1 MIEHGDR
8 EVETEILTEVI
19 LQLLAASVGVKSRR
33 LVIVGAQASRERER
47 RHIVGTGYLDIE
59 VGSLQAQLLSLNLW
73 FHTESLGIYNIWSH
87 NTALIAIQR
96 SNGRD
101 IGLDDDKALGRWQ
114 FEQLR
119 QCQEREAIVV
129 VGISGR
135 ETALRECCFLLRHLS
150 LTGLTRLHH
159 PLKPIHLHGV
169 DGNLSLGNIAHL
181 HRGSGDRSLIRLHR
195 YANVH

>member
-8 EVETEILTEVI
+8 EVEIEILTEVI
-19 LQLLAASVGVKSRR
+19 LQLLAESVGVKSRR

-119 QCQEREAIVV
+119 QRQERETVV
-129 VGISGR
+129 VVLNSLTL
-135 ETALRECCFLLRHLS
+135 TALEDAAVKIRFIDEGEGLSASEIFMLILR
-150 LTGLTRLHH
+150 
-159 PLKPIHLHGV
+159 
-169 DGNLSLGNIAHL
+169 
-181 HRGSGDRSLIRLHR
+181 
-195 YANVH
+195 